1 MRIYLQMLML
11 ILLSFTMSQP
21 SFAIEYTSNEVIF
34 SEDDKKTSDDEEP
47 DCE

>member
-34 SEDDKKTSDDEEP
+34 SEDDKETSDDEEP